1 MARTRTKPPG
11 STRRARSLPERAVS
25 LTYDFVIWL
34 AQRYAPA
41 PARLLDFG
49 CGGGEIV
56 AKAVAAG
63 YDAFGVDTYQ
73 DHWQQYAPAA
83 QLQAERIHR
92 IAPDAALPFGEGEF
106 DIVVSNQVFEHIRD
120 LAPIAEQLAR
130 LLRPGGVLIAVFPSR
145 EVLVEPHLK
154 APFVHW
160 FSPGSAKQRAALQV
174 SHLLRL
180 NGRPAQERNDWV
192 DEGQRDL
199 RDHIFYR
206 KAAAAIDAVSPW
218 FALCAREEANFLR
231 HRLARHPRLARAAV
245 MPRVFDPLLAAA
257 TLRLA
262 NAVLVFKKR

>member
-1 MARTRTKPPG
+1 
-11 STRRARSLPERAVS
+11 VS
-25 LTYDFVIWL
+25 LTYDFVISL
-34 AQRYAPA
+34 AQRYMPA

-83 QLQAERIHR
+83 RLQADRIHR
-92 IAPDAALPFGEGEF
+92 IAPDAALPFGKGEF

-120 LAPIAEQLAR
+120 LAPVAEQLAR
-130 LLRPGGVLIAVFPSR
+130 LLRPGGMLIAVFPSR
-145 EVLVEPHLK
+145 EVLIEPHLK

-160 FSPGSAKQRAALQV
+160 FPPGSASQRAALQA

-180 NGRPAQERNDWV
+180 SSRPAQQRHDWV
-192 DEGQRDL
+192 SEAQRDL
-199 RDHIFYR
+199 RDHIFYS
-206 KAAAAIDAVSPW
+206 KAGAAIEAVSRL
-218 FALCAREEANFLR
+218 FTLSAREEANFLR
-231 HRLARHPRLARAAV
+231 HRLAANALLASAATLPRA
-245 MPRVFDPLLAAA
+245 MDPLFAEV

-262 NAVLVFKKR
+262 NAVLIFKRRDN